1 MSSRRFVV
9 EIFIRSQKA
18 SRRGC
23 EESGKLDLEVLVMV
37 PDGTAEI
44 TYLTP

>member
-37 PDGTAEI
+37 RQKAKE